1 MDLVPAQVLAHWGL
15 ERTRVQAIGNGLI
28 NRTFELVDEGG
39 RRAILQQVNA
49 LFDPGIHHNIVA
61 VTEHLA
67 RKAVATPRLL
77 LTREGQAWAEHEG
90 RVWRLQSAI
99 EGVSFDALSGV
110 EQARA
115 AGEFVGR
122 WHAALGDL
130 EHEFVARRPGVHD
143 TPGHLANLRAAVE
156 TCAGHPLFAEVEPLA
171 RTLLDTAAALDPM
184 PETPERVAHGDL
196 KISNLM
202 FAGEQALAL
211 VDLDTVAPMI
221 LGFELGDA
229 WRSWCNRATE
239 DQPDASFDLALF
251 EASLAGWQAGFG
263 EQLSHEERHSLL
275 LGPEWI
281 SLELACRFAAD
292 ALFERYFGWNAAKF
306 ASRGAHNLA
315 RARGQWSLH
324 QAVVGTRAQREALLS
339 IAAAGANQDPPPG
352 ATTCGP

>member
-1 MDLVPAQVLAHWGL
+1 MDAVPAELLSHWKL
-15 ERTRVQAIGNGLI
+15 EGARARAIGNGLI
-28 NRTFELVDEGG
+28 NRTFEVIDARGD
-39 RRAILQQVNA
+39 RTILQQVNA
-49 LFDPGIHHNIVA
+49 LFDPTIHHNIVA

-67 RKAVATPRLL
+67 RKGVATPRLL
-77 LTREGQAWAEHEG
+77 PTREGQAWVEHEG

-99 EGVSFDALSGV
+99 AGVSFDALTGV
-110 EQARA
+110 AQARA

-122 WHAALGDL
+122 WHAALADL

-143 TPGHLANLRAAVE
+143 TPGHLANLRAALE
-156 TCAGHPLFAEVEPLA
+156 GCADHRLYGEIEPLG
-171 RTLLDTAAALDPM
+171 RTLLDTAARLDALPD
-184 PETPERVAHGDL
+184 TPERVAHGDL

-202 FAGEQALAL
+202 FADEQAVAL

-239 DQPDASFDLALF
+239 DQPQASFDLALF

-263 EQLSHEERHSLL
+263 EPLSSAERRSLL

-292 ALFERYFGWNAAKF
+292 ALLERYFGWNAAKF
-306 ASRGAHNLA
+306 ATRGEHNLA

-324 QAVVGTRAQREALLS
+324 QAIVATRAQREALL
-339 IAAAGANQDPPPG
+339 GL
-352 ATTCGP
+352 

>member
-1 MDLVPAQVLAHWGL
+1 MERVPLELLEHWGL
-15 ERTRVQAIGNGLI
+15 EGAQVQPIGNGLI
-28 NRTFELVDEGG
+28 NRTFEVIPRDHWPHGS
-39 RRAILQQVNA
+39 RAILQQVNA
-49 LFDPGIHHNIVA
+49 LFDPGIHSNIVA

-67 RKAVATPRLL
+67 RKGVTTPRLL
-77 LTREGQAWAEHEG
+77 PTRDRQPYVQHEG

-99 EGVSFDALSGV
+99 EGVSFDALTGV

-130 EHEFVARRPGVHD
+130 DHEFVARRPGVHD
-143 TPGHLANLRAAVE
+143 TPTHLANLRAALE
-156 TCAGHPLFAEVEPLA
+156 GCTEHRLFAEVEPLA
-171 RTLLDTAAALDPM
+171 RTLLDTAARLELM
-184 PETPERVAHGDL
+184 PDTPERVAHGDL

-202 FAGEQALAL
+202 FAGERALAL

-239 DQPDASFDLALF
+239 DQPQAGFDLALF
-251 EASLAGWQAGFG
+251 EASLDGWKRGFG
-263 EQLSHEERHSLL
+263 APLSDAERHSLL

-306 ASRGAHNLA
+306 GTRGEHNLA

-324 QAVVGTRAQREALLS
+324 QAVVATRAQREALLR
-339 IAAAGANQDPPPG
+339 A
-352 ATTCGP
+352 

>member
-1 MDLVPAQVLAHWGL
+1 MDPVPAELLLHWGL
-15 ERTRVQAIGNGLI
+15 EGAHARAIGNGLI
-28 NRTFELVDEGG
+28 NRTFEVIDARGD
-39 RRAILQQVNA
+39 RTILQQVNP

-67 RKAVATPRLL
+67 SKGVATPRLVP
-77 LTREGQAWAEHEG
+77 TREGQVWVEHEG

-99 EGVSFDALSGV
+99 AGVSFDALTGA

-122 WHAALGDL
+122 WHAALEDL
-130 EHEFVARRPGVHD
+130 EHEFVARRLGVHD
-143 TPGHLANLRAAVE
+143 TPGHLANLRAALE
-156 TCAGHPLFAEVEPLA
+156 GCEEHRLYAEVEPLA
-171 RTLLDTAAALDPM
+171 RTLLDTAARLDPL
-184 PETPERVAHGDL
+184 PDTPERVAHGDL

-229 WRSWCNRATE
+229 WRSWCNRSTE
-239 DQPDASFDLALF
+239 DQPQASFNLGLF

-263 EQLSHEERHSLL
+263 AQLAAAERHSLL

-306 ASRGAHNLA
+306 ATRGEHNLA

-324 QAVVGTRAQREALLS
+324 RAIVATRPQREALL
-339 IAAAGANQDPPPG
+339 GLR
-352 ATTCGP
+352 